1 MKYQENPI
9 KLRDHLF
16 KELLTRMFNSVQKIF
31 GLKLSIKT
39 TAFMLYY
46 LQTYYYFRIK
56 NFDFGLIMKLPP
68 YHGTSVFVCLGTL
81 ALEAMD

>member
-16 KELLTRMFNSVQKIF
+16 KDLLTSIFNYVQKIF

-39 TAFMLYY
+39 TALMLYY
-46 LQTYYYFRIK
+46 LQTYF
-56 NFDFGLIMKLPP
+56 N
-68 YHGTSVFVCLGTL
+68 
-81 ALEAMD
+81 